1 MSTSL
6 YRNCSATDGPAKELA
21 RFVETKL
28 RASWANPLR
37 CRFIARRQP
46 GKLFRAALRVQA
58 DDSHGPAK
66 LLHRRC
72 AICLS
77 WPSRPLRGLRAG
89 RSTRGPPRAQ
99 ARRSDDS
106 RTLSQKLELT
116 SGGIDS
122 GLIPMLSIDDV
133 SQ

>member
-37 CRFIARRQP
+37 CGFIARRQP

-66 LLHRRC
+66 VLHTPVRY
-72 AICLS
+72 LS
-77 WPSRPLRGLRAG
+77 VLAF
-89 RSTRGPPRAQ
+89 STA
-99 ARRSDDS
+99 S
-106 RTLSQKLELT
+106 RTDGWQVDARAAM
-116 SGGIDS
+116 GAG
-122 GLIPMLSIDDV
+122 PAV
-133 SQ
+133 R